1 MSVLKFNTNPY
12 NDSAIEL
19 NTMRTF
25 VAIVETGSFVAG
37 GKSLGLTRSAA
48 GKSLARLESYLGT
61 RLLHR
66 TTRSVSTTTDGQH
79 FYTRCVQ
86 ILADIREAEESVR
99 QDNPHPKGTLRI
111 TVTAA
116 FGRIVILPL
125 LNEFLKKWPELD
137 VEVSFT
143 DRIVDLVEEGFDL
156 GIRMGDLPIDSLLV
170 ARLITKYFSY
180 TYAAPSYLEHYAAP
194 KDISDLATH
203 PRLIYGLHAG
213 LGVWQMA
220 KSDGIIVSVDGNR
233 RLRFDSG
240 EAIKDAAVEGMG
252 IAFMPSFLAESDVL
266 AKRLVKVLPE
276 YQGNEIPI
284 HAIYPNRKHLAAKVR
299 LFIDMLVLNLQGR

>member
-1 MSVLKFNTNPY
+1 M
-12 NDSAIEL
+12 
-19 NTMRTF
+19 
-25 VAIVETGSFVAG
+25 
-37 GKSLGLTRSAA
+37 SAA
-48 GKSLARLESYLGT
+48 R
-61 RLLHR
+61 R
-66 TTRSVSTTTDGQH
+66 
-79 FYTRCVQ
+79 
-86 ILADIREAEESVR
+86 
-99 QDNPHPKGTLRI
+99 
-111 TVTAA
+111 
-116 FGRIVILPL
+116 
-125 LNEFLKKWPELD
+125 LKKYAQ
-137 VEVSFT
+137 V
-143 DRIVDLVEEGFDL
+143 GL
-156 GIRMGDLPIDSLLV
+156 GIRRCTEDPVHLLPRQTLLRV
-170 ARLITKYFSY
+170 LGQ
-180 TYAAPSYLEHYAAP
+180 P

-213 LGVWQMA
+213 SGVWQMT

-252 IAFMPSFLAESDVL
+252 IAFVPSFLAESDVL